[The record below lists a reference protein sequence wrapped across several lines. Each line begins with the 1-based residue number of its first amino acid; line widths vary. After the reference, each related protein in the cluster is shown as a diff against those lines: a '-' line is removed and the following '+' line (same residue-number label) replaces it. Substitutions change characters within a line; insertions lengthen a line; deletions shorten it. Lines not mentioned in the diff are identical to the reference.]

1 MHGPKHTDCDRLQQL
16 TDSTVGDGEVKLDI
30 ALLRTVWDLLD
41 QGTHSMTSNTRDRQD
56 TGYMVEKTYL
66 DITPYLGAFGAY
78 LMPQ

>member
-16 TDSTVGDGEVKLDI
+16 TDSTVGDGEVKLNI

-66 DITPYLGAFGAY
+66 DITTYLGAFGAY
-78 LMPQ
+78 LLPQ